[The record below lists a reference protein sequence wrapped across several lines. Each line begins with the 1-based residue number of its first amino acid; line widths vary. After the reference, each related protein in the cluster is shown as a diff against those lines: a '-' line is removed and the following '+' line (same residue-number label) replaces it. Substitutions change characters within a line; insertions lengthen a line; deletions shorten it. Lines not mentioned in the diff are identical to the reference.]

1 MEILFLIIG
10 IAIGA
15 GAAWFIA
22 RSKYQRPMPFT
33 KDEFDAA
40 QQEISRWK
48 VESAQYQEA
57 KNRLWLNSDVFV
69 FPTYLEGMPYSLLEA
84 MAAGCVPVTCP
95 VGGIPDVMRDGEHG
109 LFVPVQDAG
118 AVAAAI
124 RRLAEDR
131 DELLRMSLA
140 GRRRIAEQYTVD
152 RLVTRFREIYERVG
166 Q

>member
-1 MEILFLIIG
+1 ME
-10 IAIGA
+10 
-15 GAAWFIA
+15 
-22 RSKYQRPMPFT
+22 
-33 KDEFDAA
+33 
-40 QQEISRWK
+40 QE
-48 VESAQYQEA
+48 VELLGPVFQEA